1 MCIFTLSTVLY
12 LCIRMPL
19 IPVNKMDGMI
29 KIMLLFLASRKGEV
43 GNHLA
48 GNFKGHCIGS
58 WELDSTE
65 LQSRWVNIKVI

>member
-1 MCIFTLSTVLY
+1 ML
-12 LCIRMPL
+12 L

-29 KIMLLFLASRKGEV
+29 KKKKMLFLASRKGEV

-48 GNFKGHCIGS
+48 ANFKGHYIGS
-58 WELDSTE
+58 WEWDSTE

>member
-1 MCIFTLSTVLY
+1 
-12 LCIRMPL
+12 
-19 IPVNKMDGMI
+19 
-29 KIMLLFLASRKGEV
+29 MLLFLAPRKGEV